1 MKNASYAVCNVWDC
15 LMNVLFCVLLFNGWV
30 LYVSMKW
37 LLVNCELQY
46 NTCFTARAIGQ
57 TDGSMKCKCKCNVM
71 FIFVVT
77 EMHKSEYMKES
88 ALS

>member
-1 MKNASYAVCNVWDC
+1 MHHMLCNVWDC
-15 LMNVLFCVLLFNGWV
+15 LMNVLFCVLLFNGSV
-30 LYVSMKW
+30 LCVTMKW
-37 LLVNCELQY
+37 SLVNCELWY
-46 NTCFTARAIGQ
+46 ITCFTATAIGQ
-57 TDGSMKCKCKCNVM
+57 TDGSMKCKCNVM